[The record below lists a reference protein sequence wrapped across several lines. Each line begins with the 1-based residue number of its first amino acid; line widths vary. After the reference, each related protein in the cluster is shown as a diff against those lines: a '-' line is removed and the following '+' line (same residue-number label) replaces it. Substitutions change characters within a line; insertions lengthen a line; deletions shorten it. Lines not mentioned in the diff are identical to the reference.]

1 MSTTIRRS
9 ILAALLILAG
19 FAGAATPASAADDPR
34 TFISRLGDETV
45 GLLSASK
52 PTPER
57 RAKLEELLY
66 RAFDFD
72 TVSRLVLGRLW
83 HQATPEQQK
92 AYQEV
97 FADFVVQTYA
107 RRLAENE
114 ISGYAITDVQPLGD
128 TDTMVETVIERPA
141 AEAVRFGWRVRQKG
155 EDPKIIDV
163 VVEGVSM
170 VVSQRS
176 EFASVV
182 RRDGMD
188 GLIESLRSK
197 VS

>member
-1 MSTTIRRS
+1 MPTAIRRS
-9 ILAALLILAG
+9 ILAAVLILAG
-19 FAGAATPASAADDPR
+19 FAGITAPASAADDPR
-34 TFISRLGDETV
+34 AFITRLGDETIDV
-45 GLLSASK
+45 LSASQ
-52 PTPER
+52 PMAER
-57 RAKLEELLY
+57 RSGLEDLLY

-92 AYQEV
+92 AYQTV

-114 ISGYAITDVQPLGD
+114 ISSYAITGTQSLGE
-128 TDTMVETVIERPA
+128 TDTLVETLIERPA

-155 EDPKIIDV
+155 GDPKLIDV

-170 VVSQRS
+170 VISQRS

-182 RRDGMD
+182 RRDGID
-188 GLIESLRSK
+188 GLIALLRTK